1 MANGRLR
8 PLLGFQA
15 FGRSSLFDVWQKEY
29 GTTGRQLPGLT
40 LSFTAVVSFLVN
52 NNKMKIETQE
62 LVGFFFFPKPLAW
75 HLK

>member
-1 MANGRLR
+1 M
-8 PLLGFQA
+8 
-15 FGRSSLFDVWQKEY
+15 WQKEY

-62 LVGFFFFPKPLAW
+62 LVGLLFFSKTVSMALEMKGKKGSHTELMAVIQNSAA
-75 HLK
+75 